1 LKKYKYLA
9 TIFPFPKYL
18 PSNFN
23 VMKIFVMIVF
33 IFFYPRDSYGQ
44 SDDRDYDEEL
54 RYQNNAINALKTELK
69 QLRLKIK
76 TAESRERSTVNR
88 LSSIDKEISLTNKLI
103 QSLIFEEEKARKTIY
118 QLKKDILKNE
128 NELESLRIRYKQRV
142 LKAYKKGNLT
152 DLEKVISST
161 TWRQAIYRTH
171 YLKLISNIEKKLTK
185 KIEKLL
191 VDISRQ
197 KVELEVVLRD
207 NLNLKR
213 DKQTQITSY
222 RNMRINREKELNRI
236 RNDKNALTSYVSEKE
251 EGIQQLEKIIK
262 RVLEDKARFEREL
275 RIRQQQE
282 TLKTKSFKA
291 LKGQLPWPADGRI
304 ISKFGRQWNS
314 KLKTTTENPGIDIK
328 GKPGSSIRTVLGGV
342 VTTITY
348 IRGYGTTIIVDH
360 GGGFYTVYSHVT
372 NIQTNV
378 DSQVRNGD
386 VIAYMGDSGSINGSK
401 LHFEIWGKGQ
411 KLDPEKWLRKK

>member
-1 LKKYKYLA
+1 MKFIIQI
-9 TIFPFPKYL
+9 IFLTFF
-18 PSNFN
+18 SQ
-23 VMKIFVMIVF
+23 F
-33 IFFYPRDSYGQ
+33 IIAQ
-44 SDDRDYDEEL
+44 SDERDYDEEL
-54 RYQNNAINALKTELK
+54 KYQNDAINALKTEIN

-76 TAESRERSTVNR
+76 TAESRERSASTR
-88 LSSIDKEISLTNKLI
+88 ISSLDEEISLTAKLI
-103 QSLIFEEEKARKTIY
+103 RSLKSEEEKTRKRIL
-118 QLKKDILKNE
+118 QLKSDILKNE
-128 NELESLRIRYKQRV
+128 NELESLRARYKKRV
-142 LKAYKKGNLT
+142 VNSYRQGRLT
-152 DLEKVISST
+152 DLEKVFSST
-161 TWRQAIYRTH
+161 TWRQAIYRSQ
-171 YLKLISNIEKKLTK
+171 YLKLISKIEKKLTK
-185 KIEKLL
+185 NIEKLL

-197 KVELEVVLRD
+197 KVELEVALRD

-222 RNMRINREKELNRI
+222 RNMRINRKKELNRI

-251 EGIQQLEKIIK
+251 EGIEQLEKIIK

-291 LKGQLPWPADGRI
+291 LKGQLPWPAEGRI
-304 ISKFGRQWNS
+304 ISKFGRQWNP

-411 KLDPEKWLRKK
+411 KLNPEKWLRKK

>member
-1 LKKYKYLA
+1 MRVFVII
-9 TIFPFPKYL
+9 IFTFLYFGE
-18 PSNFN
+18 SF
-23 VMKIFVMIVF
+23 
-33 IFFYPRDSYGQ
+33 GQ
-44 SDDRDYDEEL
+44 SDDRDYEEEL
-54 RYQNNAINALKTELK
+54 RYQNDAINALKTELK

-103 QSLIFEEEKARKTIY
+103 QSLKYEEGKARKTIY
-118 QLKKDILKNE
+118 QLKENILKNE

-142 LKAYKKGNLT
+142 LKSYKKGNLT
-152 DLEKVISST
+152 DLEKVLSST
-161 TWRQAIYRTH
+161 TWRQAIYRSH

-185 KIEKLL
+185 KIEKVL

-213 DKQTQITSY
+213 DKQSQITSY
-222 RNMRINREKELNRI
+222 RNMRINREKELNRV
-236 RNDKNALTSYVSEKE
+236 RNDKNALKSYVSEKE
-251 EGIQQLEKIIK
+251 EGVQQLEKIIK

-304 ISKFGRQWNS
+304 ISKFGRQWNP
-314 KLKTTTENPGIDIK
+314 KLKTTTENPGVDIK

>member
-1 LKKYKYLA
+1 MKFFVII
-9 TIFPFPKYL
+9 IFTFLYFGE
-18 PSNFN
+18 SF
-23 VMKIFVMIVF
+23 
-33 IFFYPRDSYGQ
+33 GQ
-44 SDDRDYDEEL
+44 SDDRDYEEEL
-54 RYQNNAINALKTELK
+54 RYQNDAINALKTELK

-103 QSLIFEEEKARKTIY
+103 QSLKYEEGKARKTIY
-118 QLKKDILKNE
+118 QLKEDILKNE

-142 LKAYKKGNLT
+142 LKSYKKGNLT
-152 DLEKVISST
+152 DLEKVLSST
-161 TWRQAIYRTH
+161 TWRQAIYRSH

-185 KIEKLL
+185 KIEKVL

-213 DKQTQITSY
+213 DKQSQITSY
-222 RNMRINREKELNRI
+222 RNMRINREKELNRV
-236 RNDKNALTSYVSEKE
+236 RNDKNALTNYVSEKE

-291 LKGQLPWPADGRI
+291 LKGQLPWPAGGRI
-304 ISKFGRQWNS
+304 ISKFGRQWNP

>member
-1 LKKYKYLA
+1 
-9 TIFPFPKYL
+9 
-18 PSNFN
+18 
-23 VMKIFVMIVF
+23 MKIFIIILF
-33 IFFYPRDSYGQ
+33 TLIYSEIGFAQ

-54 RYQNNAINALKTELK
+54 RYQNDAINALILELK
-69 QLRLKIK
+69 QLRSKIK
-76 TAESRERSTVNR
+76 TAESRERSTANR
-88 LSSIDKEISLTNKLI
+88 LSSIDKEISLTGKLI
-103 QSLIFEEEKARKTIY
+103 QSLKYEEEKARKTIY
-118 QLKKDILKNE
+118 QLKNDILEKE
-128 NELESLRIRYKQRV
+128 NKLEALRTRYKQRV
-142 LKAYKKGNLT
+142 LKSYKKGRLT
-152 DLEKVISST
+152 DLQKVFSST

-171 YLKLISNIEKKLTK
+171 YLKVISDIEKKLTK

-197 KVELEVVLRD
+197 KIELEVVLRD

-213 DKQTQITSY
+213 EKQTQITSY
-222 RNMRINREKELNRI
+222 RNMRIDREKELNRI
-236 RNDKNALTSYVSEKE
+236 RNDKKALTSYVSENE
-251 EGIQQLEKIIK
+251 AGIQQLEKIIK

-291 LKGQLPWPADGRI
+291 LRGQLPWPADGRV
-304 ISKFGRQWNS
+304 ISKFGRQWNP

-386 VIAYMGDSGSINGSK
+386 VIAYMGDTGSINGAK

>member
-1 LKKYKYLA
+1 
-9 TIFPFPKYL
+9 
-18 PSNFN
+18 
-23 VMKIFVMIVF
+23 MKIFVIIIFTF
-33 IFFYPRDSYGQ
+33 IYFGKSFGQ

-54 RYQNNAINALKTELK
+54 RYQNDAINALKLELR
-69 QLRLKIK
+69 QLRSKIK

-88 LSSIDKEISLTNKLI
+88 LSSIDKEISLTGKLI
-103 QSLIFEEEKARKTIY
+103 QSLKYEEDRARKTIY
-118 QLKKDILKNE
+118 QLKNDILKKE
-128 NELESLRIRYKQRV
+128 NELEALRIRYKQRV
-142 LKAYKKGNLT
+142 LKSYKKGRLT
-152 DLEKVISST
+152 DLEKVFSST
-161 TWRQAIYRTH
+161 TWRQAIYRAH
-171 YLKLISNIEKKLTK
+171 YLKMISDIEKKLTK

-236 RNDKNALTSYVSEKE
+236 RTDKKALTSYVSEKE
-251 EGIQQLEKIIK
+251 VGIQQLEKIIK

-291 LKGQLPWPADGRI
+291 LRGQLPWPADGRI
-304 ISKFGRQWNS
+304 ISKFGRQWNP

-328 GKPGSSIRTVLGGV
+328 GKPGSSIRTILGGV

-386 VIAYMGDSGSINGSK
+386 VIAYMGDTGSINGSK

>member
-1 LKKYKYLA
+1 
-9 TIFPFPKYL
+9 
-18 PSNFN
+18 
-23 VMKIFVMIVF
+23 MKIFITI
-33 IFFYPRDSYGQ
+33 IFTLIYSEIGFAQ

-54 RYQNNAINALKTELK
+54 RYQNNAINALKLELK
-69 QLRLKIK
+69 QLRSKIK
-76 TAESRERSTVNR
+76 TAESRERSTANR
-88 LSSIDKEISLTNKLI
+88 LSSIDKEISLTGKLI
-103 QSLIFEEEKARKTIY
+103 QSLKYEEEKARKTIY
-118 QLKKDILKNE
+118 QLKNDILENE
-128 NELESLRIRYKQRV
+128 NKLEALRTRYKQRV
-142 LKAYKKGNLT
+142 LKSYKKGRLT
-152 DLEKVISST
+152 DLQKVFSST

-171 YLKLISNIEKKLTK
+171 YLKVISDIEKQLTK

-197 KVELEVVLRD
+197 KIELEVVLRD

-213 DKQTQITSY
+213 EKQTQITSY
-222 RNMRINREKELNRI
+222 RNMRIDREKELNRI
-236 RNDKNALTSYVSEKE
+236 RNDKKALTTYVSEKE
-251 EGIQQLEKIIK
+251 AGIQQLEKIIK

-291 LKGQLPWPADGRI
+291 LRGQLPWPADGRV
-304 ISKFGRQWNS
+304 ISKFGRQWNP

-386 VIAYMGDSGSINGSK
+386 VIAYMGDTGSINGAK

>member
-1 LKKYKYLA
+1 
-9 TIFPFPKYL
+9 
-18 PSNFN
+18 
-23 VMKIFVMIVF
+23 MKIFITILF
-33 IFFYPRDSYGQ
+33 TLIYSEIGFAQ

-54 RYQNNAINALKTELK
+54 RYQNDAINSLKLELK
-69 QLRLKIK
+69 QLRSKIK
-76 TAESRERSTVNR
+76 TAESRERSTANR
-88 LSSIDKEISLTNKLI
+88 LSSIDKEISLTGKLI
-103 QSLIFEEEKARKTIY
+103 QSLKYEEEKARKTIY
-118 QLKKDILKNE
+118 QLKNDILENE
-128 NELESLRIRYKQRV
+128 NKLEALRNRYKQRV
-142 LKAYKKGNLT
+142 LKSYKKGRLT
-152 DLEKVISST
+152 DLQKVFSST

-171 YLKLISNIEKKLTK
+171 YLKVISDIEKQLTK

-197 KVELEVVLRD
+197 KIELEVVLRD

-213 DKQTQITSY
+213 EKQTQITSY
-222 RNMRINREKELNRI
+222 RNMRVDREKELNRI
-236 RNDKNALTSYVSEKE
+236 RNDKKALTSYISEKE
-251 EGIQQLEKIIK
+251 AGIQQLEKIIK

-291 LKGQLPWPADGRI
+291 LRGQLPWPADGRV
-304 ISKFGRQWNS
+304 ISKFGRQWNP

-386 VIAYMGDSGSINGSK
+386 VIAYMGDTGSINGSK

>member
-1 LKKYKYLA
+1 MKFFVII
-9 TIFPFPKYL
+9 IFTFLYFGE
-18 PSNFN
+18 SF
-23 VMKIFVMIVF
+23 
-33 IFFYPRDSYGQ
+33 GQ
-44 SDDRDYDEEL
+44 SDDRDYEEEL
-54 RYQNNAINALKTELK
+54 RYQNDAINALKTELK

-103 QSLIFEEEKARKTIY
+103 QSLKYEEGKARKTIY
-118 QLKKDILKNE
+118 QLKENILKNE

-142 LKAYKKGNLT
+142 LKSYKKGNLT
-152 DLEKVISST
+152 DLEKVLSST
-161 TWRQAIYRTH
+161 TWRQAIYRSH

-185 KIEKLL
+185 KIEKVL

-213 DKQTQITSY
+213 DKQSQITSY
-222 RNMRINREKELNRI
+222 RNMRINREKELNRV
-236 RNDKNALTSYVSEKE
+236 RNDKNALTNYVSEKE

-291 LKGQLPWPADGRI
+291 LKGQLPWPAGGRI
-304 ISKFGRQWNS
+304 ISKFGRQWNP

>member
-1 LKKYKYLA
+1 
-9 TIFPFPKYL
+9 
-18 PSNFN
+18 
-23 VMKIFVMIVF
+23 MKIFITI
-33 IFFYPRDSYGQ
+33 IFTLIYTEIGFAQ

-54 RYQNNAINALKTELK
+54 RYQNNAINALKLELK
-69 QLRLKIK
+69 QLRSKIK
-76 TAESRERSTVNR
+76 TAESRERSTANR
-88 LSSIDKEISLTNKLI
+88 LSSIDKEISLTGKLI
-103 QSLIFEEEKARKTIY
+103 QSLKYEEEKARKTIY
-118 QLKKDILKNE
+118 QLKNDILENE
-128 NELESLRIRYKQRV
+128 NKLETLRTRYKQRV
-142 LKAYKKGNLT
+142 LKSYKKGRLT
-152 DLEKVISST
+152 DLQKVFSST

-171 YLKLISNIEKKLTK
+171 YLKVISDIEKQLTK

-197 KVELEVVLRD
+197 KIELEVVLRD

-213 DKQTQITSY
+213 EKQTQITSY
-222 RNMRINREKELNRI
+222 RNMRIDREKELNRI
-236 RNDKNALTSYVSEKE
+236 RNDKKALTSYVSEKE
-251 EGIQQLEKIIK
+251 AGIQQLEKIIK

-291 LKGQLPWPADGRI
+291 LRGQLPWPADGRV
-304 ISKFGRQWNS
+304 ISKFGRQWNP

-386 VIAYMGDSGSINGSK
+386 VIAYMGDTGSINGAK

>member
-1 LKKYKYLA
+1 MKFFVII
-9 TIFPFPKYL
+9 IFTFL
-18 PSNFN
+18 CFGESF
-23 VMKIFVMIVF
+23 
-33 IFFYPRDSYGQ
+33 GQ
-44 SDDRDYDEEL
+44 SDDRDYEEEL
-54 RYQNNAINALKTELK
+54 RYQNDAINALKTELK

-103 QSLIFEEEKARKTIY
+103 QSLKYEEGKARKTIY
-118 QLKKDILKNE
+118 QLKENILKNE

-142 LKAYKKGNLT
+142 LKSYKKGNLT
-152 DLEKVISST
+152 DLEKVLSST
-161 TWRQAIYRTH
+161 TWRQAIYRSH

-185 KIEKLL
+185 KIEKVL

-213 DKQTQITSY
+213 DKQSQITSY
-222 RNMRINREKELNRI
+222 RNMRINREKELNRV
-236 RNDKNALTSYVSEKE
+236 RNDKNALTNYVSEKE

-291 LKGQLPWPADGRI
+291 LKGQLPWPAGGRI
-304 ISKFGRQWNS
+304 ISKFGRQWNP